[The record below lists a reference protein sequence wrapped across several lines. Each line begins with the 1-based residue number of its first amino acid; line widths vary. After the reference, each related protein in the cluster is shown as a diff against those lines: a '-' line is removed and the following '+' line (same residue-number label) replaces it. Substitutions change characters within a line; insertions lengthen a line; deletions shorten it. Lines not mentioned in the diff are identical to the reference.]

1 MHRYVDTGGATL
13 FKGGVDCTGSVLRVG
28 GREHSNVVEFVTI
41 EYSVTAVEVTE
52 VDGRLQIN
60 EEILPAACTR
70 ASGGCELEDM
80 TLVIEAGSVSHDF
93 LPPFFS

>member
-13 FKGGVDCTGSVLRVG
+13 FEGVVDCTGSELQVG

-60 EEILPAACTR
+60 EEILPGA
-70 ASGGCELEDM
+70 
-80 TLVIEAGSVSHDF
+80 
-93 LPPFFS
+93 